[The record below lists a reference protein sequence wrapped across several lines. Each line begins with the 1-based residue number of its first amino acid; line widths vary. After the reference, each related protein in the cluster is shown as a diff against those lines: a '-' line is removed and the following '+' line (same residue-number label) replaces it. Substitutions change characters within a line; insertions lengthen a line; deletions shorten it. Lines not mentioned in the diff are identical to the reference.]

1 MYSHLKVLQG
11 MGGLPSGFSLA
22 FFFFSFPF
30 IGFLKQKET
39 QMLEKV
45 GKWKKRYAGCLFFR

>member
-1 MYSHLKVLQG
+1 MYSHSFESVSG
-11 MGGLPSGFSLA
+11 YGRTPSGFSLA
-22 FFFFSFPF
+22 FFFFFFFPF

-45 GKWKKRYAGCLFFR
+45 GKWKKR